1 MKYTNGWKN
10 SLYSDCL
17 SAFHDARS
25 HRMHKLYLLF
35 FLLPTL
41 TLATETPTSLSYAC
55 TAYIV
60 EAEGEGG
67 EFHFVVKHKDDSHGG
82 QELTYSVRNHELT
95 FLANGTWLGLSWMR
109 NKEKIAEGVFVIGST
124 EIIEN
129 RVAILY
135 DPKSEDQVSLS
146 CSKNKD

>member
-1 MKYTNGWKN
+1 MNKIF
-10 SLYSDCL
+10 
-17 SAFHDARS
+17 A
-25 HRMHKLYLLF
+25 LF

-41 TLATETPTSLSYAC
+41 AVATNEGSDLKYSC

-60 EAEGEGG
+60 EAEGPGG
-67 EFHFVVKHKDDSHGG
+67 EFHFVVKHKEDSHGG
-82 QELTYSVRNHELT
+82 KELSYAVGNHELT

-124 EIIEN
+124 EVIEN

-135 DPKSEDQVSLS
+135 DPKSDDQVSLS